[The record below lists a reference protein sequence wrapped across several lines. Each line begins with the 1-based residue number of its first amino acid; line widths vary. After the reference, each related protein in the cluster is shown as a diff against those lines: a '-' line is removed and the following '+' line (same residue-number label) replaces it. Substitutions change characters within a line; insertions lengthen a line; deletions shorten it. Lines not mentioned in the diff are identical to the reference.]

1 MNLFHLLYECKQ
13 VLGIEL
19 GIAHI
24 NHGQREESVI
34 EEEYLR
40 QLAEESNV
48 PFICPIL
55 KVFFRRS
62 GAKMALWIFATIM
75 EKEGYTALV
84 TAHHADDQAET
95 VFMRLI
101 RGGRLRHLSA
111 IQPTQ
116 PFATG
121 ELIRPLLSFKR
132 QILKSYFIL
141 KILAM

>member
-34 EEEYLR
+34 EEKYLR

-62 GAKMALWIFATIM
+62 GAKWRYGFLLQSWRRKAT
-75 EKEGYTALV
+75 L
-84 TAHHADDQAET
+84 H
-95 VFMRLI
+95 
-101 RGGRLRHLSA
+101 
-111 IQPTQ
+111 
-116 PFATG
+116 
-121 ELIRPLLSFKR
+121 
-132 QILKSYFIL
+132 
-141 KILAM
+141 